1 MLQFTRKTKEAIG
14 MGEGV
19 TDVPTVD
26 TTHSEGQGVTED
38 EAIEATCMRQCDTA
52 VPTVDTTRGERQ

>member
-1 MLQFTRKTKEAIG
+1 